1 MRTKIEIK
9 KDILLTDEELLRF
22 NKHILLNDID
32 VEGQALLKDKHI
44 VLVGL
49 GGLGSPLAYYL
60 ASSGIGQ
67 ITLVDDDEVDISNLQ
82 FIIYFH
88 F

>member
-60 ASSGIGQ
+60 A
-67 ITLVDDDEVDISNLQ
+67 
-82 FIIYFH
+82 FPA
-88 F
+88 